1 MNLNDLWPKMRET
14 ANQCSEREAPRLR
27 ATLAFYIILSL
38 APLVIAI
45 VALAFGRTATQ
56 HQILGQV
63 QGMIG
68 QDGADAVKTV
78 IEHAQKPASG
88 A

>member
-1 MNLNDLWPKMRET
+1 MTCGRKCGT